1 MVKNNLKLVK
11 LFLFCFICI
20 LGMIIFINKSAVYA
34 DEGKLVVISSDKQQ
48 LKKEDILTYSI
59 DMPTNEDVM
68 AAMLTIK
75 YDDAKIEPLYAQ
87 SDIGKSIQPGSVL
100 NSSTSDYNID
110 SDGNIKI
117 VMVSNSDKIATGN
130 ICMMSFKV
138 KPNTTGNIDI
148 NVEKCETCNNEI
160 FSNST
165 TILNKASVMIQ
176 TEKTE
181 TSEDK
186 ISLDKTA
193 TSIGAGK
200 SEYVEAKGLN
210 SAYRAEWIIRRILE
224 LGGNEN
230 VDASAK
236 ADVFGFDIAD
246 VSGSIKLF
254 SDVMRKLEIKLN
266 GDELYEEFQRIY
278 DEAVSR
284 DTHKEKAEDKLW
296 NGGRGRYFLCGFVL

>member
-11 LFLFCFICI
+11 LFLFCFICT
-20 LGMIIFINKSAVYA
+20 LGMTIFIDKSAVYA
-34 DEGKLVVISSDKQQ
+34 DGGNLIVISSDKQQ
-48 LKKEDILTYSI
+48 LKKGDILTYSI

-75 YDDAKIEPLYAQ
+75 YDDAKLEPLYAQ

-117 VMVSNSDKIATGN
+117 VMVSNSDKIAIGN
-130 ICMMSFKV
+130 ICTMSFKV

-148 NVEKCETCNNEI
+148 NVEKCETCNNEVL
-160 FSNST
+160 SNST
-165 TILNKASVMIQ
+165 TVLNKASVLIQ

-193 TSIGAGK
+193 TSIT
-200 SEYVEAKGLN
+200 VIN
-210 SAYRAEWIIRRILE
+210 
-224 LGGNEN
+224 
-230 VDASAK
+230 
-236 ADVFGFDIAD
+236 
-246 VSGSIKLF
+246 
-254 SDVMRKLEIKLN
+254 
-266 GDELYEEFQRIY
+266 
-278 DEAVSR
+278 
-284 DTHKEKAEDKLW
+284 
-296 NGGRGRYFLCGFVL
+296 